1 MPNNKKLAQQ
11 RAMVKALS
19 SQKKREAE
27 SKAKGKQAST
37 YALPSENKPFTL
49 LEKAAIRRS
58 QQNRPQ
64 GSSVNYDAEFD
75 NIQKQMKDLRLKQLG
90 SFVTGLRANPLMTYQ
105 TNTDEINAYADEISR
120 LKQRSAVLKANEQ
133 ADIVRNAQQ
142 KYRDSGSKVNTTKLN
157 RSFVDRGIEGSPLE
171 AKGNRFFEG
180 EPLEWLADLDASD
193 FKDPDLYIDALRT
206 TQLIGK
212 GDHGQTLATAIA
224 TSLQPEYE
232 RYMSDE
238 EIGTY
243 NYLWENESRKAAR
256 EYLNSLKTELNAR
269 RTEQSNAK
277 WSEYAGRNAG
287 TAAAASAASVPLNL
301 LGGPASTGEMLKQ
314 NAIGALTGKYGVD
327 YNQTGGMMAQNAE
340 AIRGAVTQKYNWNLG
355 NWDAFDT
362 LYGSGMSLL
371 DSLAAS
377 AVGGNAGKASEVI
390 GGLVL
395 GSSAAS
401 GAARDIVSRGGTD
414 DQALAGAVAAGAF
427 ETLFEKVS
435 IGNFK
440 ALQEVAP
447 NTFKDVAKNVLKS
460 VGVNASEEAATE
472 LANIIYDTVALGD
485 ISNWE
490 LSVQN
495 YMKQGLSEEQA
506 KAQTAHDMAL
516 QIGEAGL
523 SGALIGGGMAG
534 AGSAIGWL
542 NNRQAANVEVSE
554 PEAAALNTLADI
566 SERQTTGTSTIADT
580 VAEKVLTG
588 QAPTNSEIRQLYAA
602 SGPVRAQFA
611 ELTGI
616 DIVGMDQTRLRAALS
631 AAAKSPAITEE
642 RMAELE
648 ELSLMEQAQS
658 SLDNPSAVDAYFDAA
673 MNAPAASRA
682 AMNDAASAIMDP
694 NAEQNAPD
702 LAQSFREEK
711 SSAKTSAN
719 TVAVGEGADFSGL
732 DISNKRKSQ
741 LSAASAVFGKLGVQS
756 DIDIKGDILTQTGTQ
771 VYERI
776 KNSPAVS
783 SALSEYFGGQWSE
796 FSSQEKADHAA
807 RFIGEAVRK
816 EAAGEKLNSSE
827 KAVMNAVDNIGRG
840 AQTVK
845 SEQEDDINSPKNRLA
860 GAKVDLDYAQRKAN
874 EYGNARYGGTKETR
888 DRFEMWNDEVK
899 RLQKEVA
906 RLEEQVRE
914 SVSEDNAK
922 SNQRASFGKQ
932 AREMTNKLRS
942 TGYYEELSDIAEA
955 YGYYDDVEGYI
966 AGLLEDE
973 ASAGVTAK
981 SERPYDLGDIRAE
994 LRQQVEMEQYRAD
1007 RVPKT
1012 PGAWQNFI
1020 KRKDAADSYYGLNA
1034 SEMRELIEIYDKADA
1049 ATRRD
1054 ISDYLEDINYH
1065 TTRKHMI
1072 RGDYD
1077 SVMDEFGEKYTKPV
1091 AKEQREDN
1099 AVPKFMARKSEVDGN
1114 AESEYAEYDKPI
1126 TSEDV
1131 EVLRSIGRKS
1141 INDFSAEDTK
1151 KSQKWAHKFWQQL
1164 GTKSP
1169 FFRAW
1174 FGDWRAYDKTSI
1186 NVIDDVERV
1195 DLSDAKDAPAVLKQM
1210 KSSDDIP
1217 SGDFANNDTGFTIQ
1231 VGQKVINDTLAYASR
1246 SYNRDKNF
1254 MHFLDRI
1261 SALRGIDKI
1270 IENAVLLDTQVIGE
1284 DKNAD
1289 RSFMHI
1295 FYTVMKYEDNA
1306 YIIRLSVDE
1315 FNSRRGDI
1323 YRAYNLKN
1331 IKITPVA
1338 VPQVYKPADT
1348 TSASGTL
1355 SSINS
1360 ISDLFTLV
1368 KKYDPG
1374 FNPHEVNPV
1383 LLNKDGTPKV
1393 LYHGSPNDFNTF
1405 SLEYL
1410 GTNGTAEGYGFYF
1423 TDKRDIAEG
1432 YSHGTEAQ
1440 RHQGAD
1446 GKLFEVYLNIKKP
1459 LSNTE
1464 VTMTRSEF
1472 KKFLIEMN
1480 KQVDEDGEPLDFL
1493 ANYGDVEWEGLDN
1506 VMNNVMSVEYDG
1518 SDSDINMIHSIING
1532 SGSMKI
1538 VFDVLRKTTG
1548 YDGIIVEDANW
1559 GGDQTIYVAFHP
1571 DQIKSATDNIGTFDK
1586 ENSDIRFAA
1595 RGKAKAKV
1603 NPRTENAKNGS
1614 VELVTNIGT
1623 LNVPTVDPLIFTHGD
1638 AELTSSYRKVERM
1651 AKSFNKEP
1659 VWIAGSSVTLDGK
1672 EYGVEGGF
1680 YYKDKLYLNIE
1691 NMTEGYTMLFG
1702 HELCHD
1708 MVEKDRRNNGGKSTL
1723 LSDYYNLRRAWAEK
1737 NGTTD
1742 AFEARVNDIINN
1754 RVFDDADPDAVFEE
1768 FMCDDL
1774 GTFMM
1779 NEDFARF
1786 AVAEK
1791 RSLWQKI
1798 TYAVGNFVK
1807 RLKGIGARN
1816 EARELEQLHAFMLSA
1831 LDNYRTDA
1839 QRNAAAAPRSVADR
1853 LSGINE
1859 PTTVAPSTLTRG
1871 IRRDARLA
1879 EQLIKDSQ
1887 GRYKPREYRNI
1898 SPAKWQESTSE
1909 SDRALAGVTTRNAP
1923 EVDSYGYRKVSD
1935 GQSEYRVYV
1944 TNPNSPKLNKQ
1955 HKDNV
1960 KAVRAFAAATG
1971 TRVGFT
1977 TGKAIMTAKEGN
1989 EYLYKYDAINDNDT
2003 VYVNIDAADP
2013 YTAIVGAHWYNQFAA
2028 VNPARARTLARLVKR
2043 MNKLTGGNATA
2054 QDVAV
2059 KQITDS
2065 EQSSNAPM
2073 SRAQMSAEALKMT
2086 SADLLATLSGD
2097 KTLARSIAREQPSL
2111 IRRALD
2117 VTGDMLSR
2125 LTGTAE
2131 ERAKKLMQ
2139 QTEANLLYAL
2149 SSSVENNTTP
2159 EGSKISTAK
2168 KKPLPEGVRAMS
2180 QDETASIKQQLKSH
2194 LAEVNKLVPVAD
2206 IKSDGRGKMNTS
2218 QQVQRVVEYITS
2230 RFGKTIS
2237 RKGYGEILIGAEQI
2251 KDGIRYV
2258 NTDAEYAAFF
2268 AVPYVLKR
2276 GIEVSGHLDH
2286 KGRGYS
2292 TVTFAAPVKL
2302 NGVIGNLAVVV
2313 KQHGKNKYKMHRIL
2327 MPNGKG
2333 FELKENNT
2341 EPTTYNIDTESG
2353 VEGKSIGS
2361 VYEQSVPHTA
2371 DDVKFSALRKPTR
2384 EENRTWL
2391 DEYSEQYGAIPEGEN
2406 VNSRGNQNV
2415 PKQIDDDTRTRQT
2428 VRTYL
2433 EALSTPD
2440 AVVGEV
2446 EKDIINGRF
2455 SYTPVSNVAANQ
2467 NADRILARGY
2477 DEAMAQWQGVVHGG
2491 RVADKKSIALGE
2503 RLIIEAANRGDTAAA
2518 TRMIAEVAA
2527 EATRAGQIV
2536 QAISMVKRL
2545 SPAGQLLSIQ
2555 RQVNKLNDELARRGK
2570 EVSIS
2575 EEKLKE
2581 FTDIAK
2587 RLEKAQQRISELEEM
2602 LENGQERTENGYTED
2617 ELADAK
2623 EQEQQL
2629 KEQLGNAKNDIVKD
2643 VAEQVPPSWVDK
2655 LNAWRYLAMLGNP
2668 RTHIRNL
2675 IGNAVFI
2682 PTVKLKQAMAA
2693 GLERMFVKKGD
2704 RTQSVVA
2711 PKSIREFAARDAA
2724 EQLEW
2729 LKSGGKYNA
2738 TDEISEQ
2745 IKSFSEKNIVG
2756 KALNKVSDFN
2766 SWALDAE
2773 DGIFLKY
2780 HYQTALAGYAAANGI
2795 SAYQLENDE
2804 QLLQKARDFAARE
2817 AQRATYRDMNA
2828 FSDFM
2833 TQASR
2838 KLRAKQ
2844 GMGGALAYA
2853 AFEGVVPFKKTP
2865 CNIVK
2870 RSIEYSPIGV
2880 MNSLWNGARK
2890 LLNNRK
2896 GIANDYTASE
2906 FINDLSAGM
2915 TGTMIVALGA
2925 LLSSLGMLRG
2935 RNKDEEDEFE
2945 KLQGAQEYSLVIGDW
2960 SYTIDW
2966 MSPVALPLFV
2976 GAELHDQITST
2987 NEEITLKSLLNSL
3000 VMISEPIFNL
3010 SMMDGVQSVLQSYS
3024 SEGAIVDMF
3033 TGAVESFA
3041 GQMFPTIGGQIAR
3054 TIDPKTRNAY
3064 YNDKNS
3070 GVPEF
3075 LSQTVRSAMSKTPFL
3090 QSKLPERI
3098 DAWGRN
3104 SGEGQG
3110 LFERAAENFFS
3121 PGYYSK
3127 SKTTEVDKLIQ
3138 QIYKETG
3145 DSSILPGNAGKS
3157 FKHNNET
3164 YYMSAEEYVTYAK
3177 TRGQTAYSIID
3188 ELRQSSAFNK
3198 LSADDKAA
3206 CIDDAYTLAAAIA
3219 KSGTNSGYSMEENAA
3234 KWQRE
3239 AYESG
3244 AYVEVILGRR

>member
-1 MPNNKKLAQQ
+1 MAINNLNTLLNIA
-11 RAMVKALS
+11 KALS
-19 SQKKREAE
+19 SQKKQKNEASVSGNKSFPAHE
-27 SKAKGKQAST
+27 KTAARRPQQ
-37 YALPSENKPFTL
+37 NKP
-49 LEKAAIRRS
+49 
-58 QQNRPQ
+58 Q
-64 GSSVNYDAEFD
+64 GGSVNYDAEFD
-75 NIQKQMKDLRLKQLG
+75 NIQKQVKDLRLKQLG

-133 ADIVRNAQQ
+133 ADVVRNAQQ

-157 RSFVDRGIEGSPLE
+157 RSFVDRGVEGTPLE

-180 EPLEWLADLDASD
+180 EPLEWLTDIDAADL
-193 FKDPDLYIDALRT
+193 KDPDFYIDAFRT
-206 TQLIGK
+206 ARLIGK

-355 NWDAFDT
+355 SWDAFDT

-377 AVGGNAGKASEVI
+377 AVGGNAGKASEVV

-440 ALQEVAP
+440 ALQEVSP
-447 NTFKDVAKNVLKS
+447 KGFKDVAKNVLKS

-495 YMKQGLSEEQA
+495 YMEQGLSEEQA
-506 KAQTAHDMAL
+506 KAQTAQDMAR

-534 AGSAIGWL
+534 AGSTIGWL
-542 NNRQAANVEVSE
+542 NNRQNNNQAVNVDET
-554 PEAAALNTLADI
+554 EAAAINSLAGI
-566 SERQTTGTSTIADT
+566 SERQAAGTSTVADV

-616 DIVGMDQTRLRAALS
+616 DIVGMDQTKLRAALS

-642 RMAELE
+642 RIAELE

-682 AMNDAASAIMDP
+682 AMNDAASAIMNP

-702 LAQSFREEK
+702 LAQSFREERA
-711 SSAKTSAN
+711 SANTSAN
-719 TVAVGEGADFSGL
+719 TVTVGKGADFSGL
-732 DISNKRKSQ
+732 DLSNKRKSQ
-741 LSAASAVFGKLGVQS
+741 LSAASAVLGKLGVQS
-756 DIDIKGDILTQTGTQ
+756 DIDVKGDILTQTGTQ
-771 VYERI
+771 VYAHI
-776 KNSPAVS
+776 KNSPAAGK
-783 SALSEYFGGQWSE
+783 ALSEYFGGQWNE
-796 FSSQEKADHAA
+796 FSSKEKADHAA

-840 AQTVK
+840 AQTVN
-845 SEQEDDINSPKNRLA
+845 SEQEGDINSPQNRLA
-860 GAKVDLDYAQRKAN
+860 GAKVELDYAQKKAH

-888 DRFEMWNDEVK
+888 NRFEMWNDEVK
-899 RLQKEVA
+899 RLQNEVA
-906 RLEEQVRE
+906 QLEEQVGE
-914 SVSEDNAK
+914 SVNED
-922 SNQRASFGKQ
+922 
-932 AREMTNKLRS
+932 
-942 TGYYEELSDIAEA
+942 
-955 YGYYDDVEGYI
+955 
-966 AGLLEDE
+966 
-973 ASAGVTAK
+973 
-981 SERPYDLGDIRAE
+981 
-994 LRQQVEMEQYRAD
+994 
-1007 RVPKT
+1007 
-1012 PGAWQNFI
+1012 
-1020 KRKDAADSYYGLNA
+1020 DAA
-1034 SEMRELIEIYDKADA
+1034 
-1049 ATRRD
+1049 
-1054 ISDYLEDINYH
+1054 
-1065 TTRKHMI
+1065 
-1072 RGDYD
+1072 
-1077 SVMDEFGEKYTKPV
+1077 
-1091 AKEQREDN
+1091 
-1099 AVPKFMARKSEVDGN
+1099 PKFMARKSEVDGGS
-1114 AESEYAEYDKPI
+1114 ESEYTEYDKPI
-1126 TSEDV
+1126 TVKSIQE
-1131 EVLRSIGRKS
+1131 LRRIAENYKNNRTEKQPKYKS
-1141 INDFSAEDTK
+1141 INAFSAEDTK
-1151 KSQKWAHKFWQQL
+1151 KAQKWAYRFWQQL

-1174 FGDWRAYDKTSI
+1174 FGDWRAYDTSI
-1186 NVIDDVERV
+1186 V
-1195 DLSDAKDAPAVLKQM
+1195 AVT
-1210 KSSDDIP
+1210 DIP
-1217 SGDFANNDTGFTIQ
+1217 EYIPTNDARKEQRGAYFCKDTKDKDGKMWEIGVSRNGETNTISHAGDNRLSEFGLANIG
-1231 VGQKVINDTLAYASR
+1231 GL
-1246 SYNRDKNF
+1246 
-1254 MHFLDRI
+1254 
-1261 SALRGIDKI
+1261 
-1270 IENAVLLDTQVIGE
+1270 IENAILLDSEVHE
-1284 DKNAD
+1284 HHSNNATND
-1289 RSFMHI
+1289 LIAFNHKFYALGRSAI
-1295 FYTVMKYEDNA
+1295 AGVALYKITVE
-1306 YIIRLSVDE
+1306 E
-1315 FNSRRGDI
+1315 FFQSKSEPQNKRFH
-1323 YRAYNLKN
+1323 NLKF
-1331 IKITPVA
+1331 IEKIADNVGGRTFEKSRSGGSTDDISTINFSVA
-1338 VPQVYKPADT
+1338 
-1348 TSASGTL
+1348 
-1355 SSINS
+1355 
-1360 ISDLFTLV
+1360 DLFALV
-1368 KKYDPG
+1368 KKHDPD
-1374 FNPHEVNPV
+1374 FKPHEVNPV
-1383 LLNKDGTPKV
+1383 LLNEDGTPKV

-1459 LSNTE
+1459 LSKTE

-1472 KKFLIEMN
+1472 KKFLLEMN
-1480 KQVDEDGEPLDFL
+1480 EQVDEDGEPLDFL

-1571 DQIKSATDNIGTFDK
+1571 EQIKSATDNIGTFDK
-1586 ENSDIRFAA
+1586 KNSDIRFAA

-1603 NPRTENAKNGS
+1603 NPRTENAKSGN
-1614 VELVTNIGT
+1614 VELATNIGT

-1638 AELTSSYRKVERM
+1638 AELTSSYRKVERL

-1672 EYGVEGGF
+1672 EYGIDGGF
-1680 YYKDKLYLNIE
+1680 YYKGKLYLNIE

-1754 RVFDDADPDAVFEE
+1754 RVFDDTDPDAVFEE

-1798 TYAVGNFVK
+1798 AYAVGNFVK
-1807 RLKGIGARN
+1807 RLKGLGARN

-1859 PTTVAPSTLTRG
+1859 PTAVAPSTLTRG
-1871 IRRDARLA
+1871 VRRDAQSA
-1879 EQLIKDSQ
+1879 AQLIKDSQ

-1898 SPAKWQESTSE
+1898 SPAKWQASTSE
-1909 SDRALAGVTTRNAP
+1909 SDRALADVTTRNAP

-1955 HKDNV
+1955 HKDNI

-1989 EYLYKYDAINDNDT
+1989 EYLYKYDAINDNGT
-2003 VYVNIDAADP
+2003 VYVNLDAADP
-2013 YTAIVGAHWYNQFAA
+2013 YTAIVGAHWYNQYAA
-2028 VNPARARTLARLVKR
+2028 ANPARARTLARLVKR

-2086 SADLLATLSGD
+2086 SSDLLATLNGD
-2097 KTLARSIAREQPSL
+2097 KTLARSIAREQPTL

-2149 SSSVENNTTP
+2149 SSSAENNTTP
-2159 EGSKISTAK
+2159 EDSKISTAK
-2168 KKPLPEGVRAMS
+2168 KKPLPEGMRLSVKRSSNISYNEQIDSFYGRSNAIGRSDDIYVMDS
-2180 QDETASIKQQLKSH
+2180 ASELNAFGVENKPFFMLKSNLRKSTRIKGGNAH
-2194 LAEVNKLVPVAD
+2194 YSSHGISEEVIRNIPKYIKNPAIVVVGDGRVSIISDKRVSTQRNDSAPLLIGINPNGTVDGMEANEIKSIYGLDNFRSWLENRAKDSRIFIGDTKKAVALLRDVGLQLPEPVAYATD
-2206 IKSDGRGKMNTS
+2206 FTGNILSQLIDDVKEASSGSSAEKIKKVDDG
-2218 QQVQRVVEYITS
+2218 VVPST
-2230 RFGKTIS
+2230 
-2237 RKGYGEILIGAEQI
+2237 RKGKGSHININSAE
-2251 KDGIRYV
+2251 
-2258 NTDAEYAAFF
+2258 
-2268 AVPYVLKR
+2268 
-2276 GIEVSGHLDH
+2276 
-2286 KGRGYS
+2286 
-2292 TVTFAAPVKL
+2292 
-2302 NGVIGNLAVVV
+2302 
-2313 KQHGKNKYKMHRIL
+2313 
-2327 MPNGKG
+2327 
-2333 FELKENNT
+2333 
-2341 EPTTYNIDTESG
+2341 
-2353 VEGKSIGS
+2353 SIS
-2361 VYEQSVPHTA
+2361 HPA

-2455 SYTPVSNVAANQ
+2455 SYTPVSNVAASQ
-2467 NADRILARGY
+2467 NADRIIARGY
-2477 DEAMAQWQGVVHGG
+2477 DEAMAEWQGVVHGG

-2581 FTDIAK
+2581 FTDTAEQ
-2587 RLEKAQQRISELEEM
+2587 LEKAQQRISELEEM
-2602 LENGQERTENGYTED
+2602 LKNGEEHTENGYTED
-2617 ELADAK
+2617 ELADTK

-2629 KEQLGNAKNDIVKD
+2629 KEQLSKAKNDIVKD

-2745 IKSFSEKNIVG
+2745 TKSFSDKNIVG

-3244 AYVEVILGRR
+3244 SYAEAILSRR